1 MFVIFIFVTG
11 TGSVLGCAS
20 SKPFYDGSEMSRIA
34 SIYDDFVK
42 LLHRLT
48 CDAQSM
54 TLSKITYVFLKKNR

>member
-42 LLHRLT
+42 LLHRLI
-48 CDAQSM
+48 CDAQYQKSHM
-54 TLSKITYVFLKKNR
+54 YFFKKISDL